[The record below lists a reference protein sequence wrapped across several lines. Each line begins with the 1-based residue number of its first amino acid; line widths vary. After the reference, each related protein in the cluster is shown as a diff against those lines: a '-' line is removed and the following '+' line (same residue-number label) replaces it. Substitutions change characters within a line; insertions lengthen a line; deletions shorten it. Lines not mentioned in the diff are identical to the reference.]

1 MVEMGLSVSDEIV
14 DSGRIYSTLSEKPTL
29 TRGMTRAFKDSDSLL
44 ALEDGADMTE
54 ERLSDRCPVED
65 ADQKLST
72 GLTGALPCRT
82 GGGEGGSFGLTMSE
96 RSCEDIA
103 ADRR

>member
-1 MVEMGLSVSDEIV
+1 MELSVSDEMV
-14 DSGRIYSTLSEKPTL
+14 ESGRIYSTLSEKPTL
-29 TRGMTRAFKDSDSLL
+29 TRGTTRIFGESDSLL
-44 ALEDGADMTE
+44 ALEDGAEMTDD
-54 ERLSDRCPVED
+54 RLSESCPAED
-65 ADQKLST
+65 VDQKLST

-82 GGGEGGSFGLTMSE
+82 GAGGGGESFGLTISE